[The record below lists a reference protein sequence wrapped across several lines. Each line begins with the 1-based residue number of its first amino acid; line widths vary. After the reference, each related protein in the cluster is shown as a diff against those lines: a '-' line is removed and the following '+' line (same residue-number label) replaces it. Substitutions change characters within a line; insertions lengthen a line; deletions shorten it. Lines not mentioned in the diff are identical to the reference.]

1 MYPDEK
7 KKIPFAT
14 ISKNKG
20 TTLFQGCAF
29 FPEITAYTNL

>member
-7 KKIPFAT
+7 KKYPLQQFQ
-14 ISKNKG
+14 KNEG

-29 FPEITAYTNL
+29 FPKITAYTNL